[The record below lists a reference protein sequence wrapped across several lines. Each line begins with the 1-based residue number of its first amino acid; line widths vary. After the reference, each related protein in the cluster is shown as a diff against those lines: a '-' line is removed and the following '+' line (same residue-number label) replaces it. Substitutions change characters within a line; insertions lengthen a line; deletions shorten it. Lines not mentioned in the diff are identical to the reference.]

1 MLMFEGLESRTL
13 FSAAAISVPPIH
25 GVQPDA
31 TVLPLDTAPVDG
43 PGPLPVLPLPPGGNT
58 PPPVT
63 VPPALPP
70 SGGTLP
76 RSIRQELERIEQ
88 QTTHLDAQTK
98 ALESNEATLT
108 KQFDAE
114 QNGKGKLS
122 TRVAAETKIVAKV
135 TADNTKIAANDAE
148 VTTLVAQFDALE
160 ASAT

>member
-13 FSAAAISVPPIH
+13 FSATGISVPLMQSVHPAAS
-25 GVQPDA
+25 V
-31 TVLPLDTAPVDG
+31 VPLDTAPVDG
-43 PGPLPVLPLPPGGNT
+43 PGPLPVLPLPPGGT
-58 PPPVT
+58 APPPVT

-70 SGGTLP
+70 SSGTLP
-76 RSIRQELERIEQ
+76 RSIRRELKRIEQ
-88 QTTHLDAQTK
+88 QTKHLDSGMK
-98 ALESNEATLT
+98 ALESNEAVLT

-135 TADNTKIAANDAE
+135 TADNTKIAANDAQ
-148 VTTLVAQFDALE
+148 VTTLVAQFDAIE